1 MNTFEQQLRESL
13 REQEQQLDS
22 APLGRL
28 SANRRAALA
37 AAPRPWLRFLTP
49 AIGSAVLA
57 TVVGVAVL
65 MPRTETPSPA
75 GSSEQLVESP
85 EFYRDLDFYLW
96 LAESDMGHHG

>member
-1 MNTFEQQLRESL
+1 M
-13 REQEQQLDS
+13 
-22 APLGRL
+22 
-28 SANRRAALA
+28 
-37 AAPRPWLRFLTP
+37 
-49 AIGSAVLA
+49 LA

>member
-13 REQEQQLDS
+13 RKQEQQLD
-22 APLGRL
+22 AATLGRL
-28 SANRRAALA
+28 AANRRTALA
-37 AAPRPWLRFLTP
+37 AKPWSWRHLLTP

-65 MPRTETPSPA
+65 MPRTEAPSPA
-75 GSSEQLVESP
+75 GSSEQLVENP

-96 LAESDMGHHG
+96 LAESDMGHRG